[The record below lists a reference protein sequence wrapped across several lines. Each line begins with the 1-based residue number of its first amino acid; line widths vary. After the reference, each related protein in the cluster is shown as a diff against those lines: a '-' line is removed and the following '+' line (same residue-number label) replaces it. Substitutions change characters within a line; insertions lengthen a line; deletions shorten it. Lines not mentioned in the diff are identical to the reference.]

1 MPVNRKKIAILTYP
15 LSLLYGFIVLV
26 RNILFDLKI
35 LKSTEFGIPVI
46 SVGNITVGGT
56 GKTPHIEYLV
66 RLLKDEFTI
75 ALLSRG
81 YKRKTRD
88 FIMADPDSPSS
99 DIGDEPK
106 QLKNKFP
113 DVHVAVDRKRV
124 HGIMMLQK
132 KLKNLKV
139 VLLDDAYQHRYVNP
153 GVSILLIDYTQPVYC
168 DHLLPYGNLRENKYE
183 IRRADI
189 IIITKSPKTLKPI
202 EKKILIKELKIL
214 PYQFLYF
221 TNYEYKNPEPV
232 FAEISNSL
240 NLKDIKKSGSAILIV
255 TGIARPQ
262 PLAVF
267 LKNYSKSVHEM
278 KYPDHHK
285 WTSYDLNK
293 IKDRFTAI
301 KSKTKYIFTTE
312 KDAVRLRELAI
323 IPDELKTSMYTI
335 PVEVQFLYGGA
346 KKFNADIIKYVRNN
360 KKVNKL
366 HK

>member
-1 MPVNRKKIAILTYP
+1 MPVNRKKIAIITYP
-15 LSLLYGFIVLV
+15 LSLIYGFIVFV
-26 RNILFDLKI
+26 RDLLFDLKI
-35 LKSTEFGIPVI
+35 LKSVEFGIPVI

-66 RLLKDEFTI
+66 RLLKDEFKI
-75 ALLSRG
+75 AVLSRG
-81 YKRKTRD
+81 YKRKTRG
-88 FIMADPDSPSS
+88 FVMADSTSS
-99 DIGDEPK
+99 SNEVGDEPK
-106 QLKNKFP
+106 QIKQKFP
-113 DVHVAVDRKRV
+113 DVNVAVDRKRV
-124 HGIMMLQK
+124 KGIMALQQRVK
-132 KLKNLKV
+132 SLRA

-168 DHLLPYGNLRENKYE
+168 DHLLPYGNLRESMHE

-189 IIITKSPKTLKPI
+189 IIVTRAPKNLKPI

-221 TNYEYKNPEPV
+221 TTYEYKNPEPV
-232 FAEISNSL
+232 FEGNL
-240 NLKDIKKSGSAILIV
+240 NRLSFNDIKKAGPTILLV
-255 TGIARPQ
+255 TGIAWPE
-262 PLAVF
+262 PLSGF
-267 LKNYSKSVHEM
+267 LKNYSESINEM
-278 KYPDHHK
+278 KYPDHYK
-285 WTSYDLNK
+285 WTYKDLDK

-312 KDAVRLRELAI
+312 KDAVRFRELEI
-323 IPDELKTSMYTI
+323 IPDELKMSMYAV

-346 KKFNADIIKYVRNN
+346 KKFNADIINYVRKN

>member
-1 MPVNRKKIAILTYP
+1 MPVNRKKIAVITYP
-15 LSLLYGFIVLV
+15 LSLLYGFIVCI

-46 SVGNITVGGT
+46 CVGNITVGGT
-56 GKTPHIEYLV
+56 GKTPHIDYLV
-66 RLLKDEFTI
+66 RLLKDEYTI
-75 ALLSRG
+75 AVLSRG
-81 YKRKTRD
+81 YKRRTRD
-88 FIMADPDSPSS
+88 FIMADPGSS
-99 DIGDEPK
+99 TSEIGDEPK
-106 QLKNKFP
+106 QIKNKFP

-124 HGIMMLQK
+124 HGIMTLKQRV
-132 KLKNLKV
+132 KNLKV
-139 VLLDDAYQHRYVNP
+139 VLLDDAYQHRYINP
-153 GVSILLIDYTQPVYC
+153 GVSILLIDYTQPVYH
-168 DHLLPYGNLRENKYE
+168 DHLLPYGNLRESMYE

-202 EKKILIKELKIL
+202 EKKILIKEVKML

-221 TNYEYKNPEPV
+221 STYEYKNPEPV

-240 NLKDIKKSGSAILIV
+240 DFKDIKKSDPEILLV
-255 TGIARPQ
+255 TGIARPE

-267 LKNYSKSVHEM
+267 LKNYSKSVYEM
-278 KYPDHHK
+278 KYPDHHN
-285 WTSYDLNK
+285 WTSNDLNK

-323 IPDELKTSMYTI
+323 IPDELKASMYTV

-346 KKFNADIIKYVRNN
+346 KKFNADIIKYVRKN